1 MTPPVILSIA
11 GSDCSSGAGIQA
23 DLKVAHA
30 LGVFALTAV
39 TCVVSEVPGDV
50 SAIQAI
56 EPELVADQVRI
67 CLETFPVAAVKTGM
81 LYSPEIVGA
90 CAPLLRRSGLPLVVD
105 PVMIA
110 TAGDPLMLESA
121 ITAYESDILPITTLL
136 TPNTDELA
144 RLLGCGTITTAA
156 QLKEATHALCGK
168 YGCAVLGKGGH
179 LSNRCHDILALP
191 GGQTFEWT
199 REKISGVSTHGT
211 GCSLSSAI
219 ASLLAHGLPLPE
231 AVSSALDFVAQSIAA
246 HHRWQ
251 HHGLGID
258 ALNHAMPSRT

>member
-30 LGVFALTAV
+30 LGAFALTAV
-39 TCVVSEVPGDV
+39 TCVVSEVPGNV
-50 SAIQAI
+50 SAIQPI
-56 EPELVADQVRI
+56 EPDLVADQVRI
-67 CLETFPVAAVKTGM
+67 CLETFPVAAIKTGM
-81 LYSPEIVGA
+81 LYSPEIVRA
-90 CAPLLRRSGLPLVVD
+90 CAEPIRRAGLPLVVD

-121 ITAYESDILPITTLL
+121 IAVYESDLLPHTTLL

-144 RLLGCGTITTAA
+144 RLLGCDHIGTPEALKDAA
-156 QLKEATHALCGK
+156 RTLCGK

-179 LSNRCHDILALP
+179 LSDRCHDILALP
-191 GGQTFEWT
+191 DGRIFEWT
-199 REKISGVSTHGT
+199 RAKISGVSTHGT

-219 ASLLAHGLPLPE
+219 ASLLAHGLPLPD
-231 AVSSALDFVAQSIAA
+231 AVSSALDFVAQSIAT
-246 HHRWQ
+246 HHRWP
-251 HHGLGID
+251 HNGLSID
-258 ALNHAMPSRT
+258 ALNHAMPFRA